1 LTSTGHCT
9 GNITETGAVALARKL
24 SLSKFKGT
32 NSWFPYF
39 FVAVTRFRKY
49 EVSMSDRGGVI
60 MAKKS
65 ITSFIFSTDGQSVF
79 ILDTVHQQIMGIDA
93 TGKAKVIAKN
103 VAGWAICADGSGG
116 AFVQDEKRIMHFDG
130 NGTLKS
136 HFGIEEKEGAPVKMV
151 QGYGM
156 DMFLDSGGYLC
167 VRELDQNVHRVSGAP
182 RMSTFSSESST
193 DSAESLRYK
202 IKRLAGNEVR
212 IIGLDPY
219 GKVLVSV
226 PIRLDSGQPGAVLF
240 KGIDAQGNLY
250 VELENL
256 KRNNVELEAHRY
268 SQSGERLGVL
278 HLPNDYFTT
287 VYKKTELAR
296 DGSVYQMLTT
306 PEGVKILRWKF

>member
-1 LTSTGHCT
+1 
-9 GNITETGAVALARKL
+9 
-24 SLSKFKGT
+24 
-32 NSWFPYF
+32 
-39 FVAVTRFRKY
+39 
-49 EVSMSDRGGVI
+49 
-60 MAKKS
+60 
-65 ITSFIFSTDGQSVF
+65 
-79 ILDTVHQQIMGIDA
+79 
-93 TGKAKVIAKN
+93 
-103 VAGWAICADGSGG
+103 
-116 AFVQDEKRIMHFDG
+116 
-130 NGTLKS
+130 
-136 HFGIEEKEGAPVKMV
+136 
-151 QGYGM
+151 
-156 DMFLDSGGYLC
+156 
-167 VRELDQNVHRVSGAP
+167 
-182 RMSTFSSESST
+182 MSTFSSESST